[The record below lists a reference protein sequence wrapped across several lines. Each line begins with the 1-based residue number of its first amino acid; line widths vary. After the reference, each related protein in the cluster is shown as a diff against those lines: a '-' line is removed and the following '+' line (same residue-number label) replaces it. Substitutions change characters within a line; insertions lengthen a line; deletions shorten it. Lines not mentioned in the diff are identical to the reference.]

1 METVTA
7 RQKTF
12 IEEVAALA
20 RKHNVKIKNPVHDAM
35 YVDGAYEACEAFA
48 AEYIALCKSVVDTY
62 NAEAPPIVIDSVVHL
77 DE

>member
-1 METVTA
+1 METVTD
-7 RQKTF
+7 RPKTF

-48 AEYIALCKSVVDTY
+48 AEYIALCRKVVQDF
-62 NAEAPPIVIDSVVHL
+62 ESGHL
-77 DE
+77 